1 MLCEDHQRTLLAL
14 ARQAIATAL
23 TDNRLLDLPAVDEAL
38 QGEYGAFVTL
48 TLGGQLRGC
57 IGYPEP
63 VFPLHETIAR
73 GAVSAALQDPRFPPV
88 TPQELLGLHIE
99 ISVLSPL
106 VPITPEQVEVGVHGL
121 VIEQGRARGLLLP
134 QVPVEWG
141 WNREEYLW
149 HLCRKANL
157 PIDAWR
163 NGATLY
169 AFTAHV
175 FSESTVAVQSDTMGQ

>member
-1 MLCEDHQRTLLAL
+1 MFCEEHQRTLLAL
-14 ARQAIATAL
+14 ARKAIATAL
-23 TDNRLLDLPAVDEAL
+23 TDNRLLDLPTVDEAL
-38 QGEYGAFVTL
+38 RRKYGAFVTL
-48 TLGGQLRGC
+48 TLAGRLRGC

-73 GAVSAALQDPRFPPV
+73 GAVAAALHDPRFPPV
-88 TPQELLGLHIE
+88 TPEELLGLHIE
-99 ISVLSPL
+99 ISILSPL
-106 VPITPEQVEVGVHGL
+106 MPVTPEQVEVGVHGL

-141 WNREEYLW
+141 WSREEYLS

-157 PIDAWR
+157 PTDAWR
-163 NGATLY
+163 NGAILY

-175 FSESTVAVQSDTMGQ
+175 FAESTVAARPDAVEV